1 MTAVCPGG
9 LHLFR
14 HSSSC
19 SAFMSSLDSKP
30 SLMLRLPW
38 PAWAVLFIG
47 MAASMAGGW
56 GVYSRIGHSM
66 RLLPWGIVLLGA
78 FASLLAT
85 ALVALWLQRRES
97 WHLRLRRNTRAMR
110 DSDTR
115 FQNLCEQAALGVVQ
129 VDSVSLQVLS
139 VNQRYCK
146 LSGYGAHE
154 LLQSSILDL
163 CLPQERGDFARMLKA
178 LIAGELRDIRG
189 EHALK
194 CKDGSQVWVEVNISL
209 IGLQQPRQIL
219 AWVQD
224 ISERKRLQQLEQ
236 QGHRQLRRLMQRL
249 PVGLV
254 MEAHDGRLVYWNEEF
269 LRLAGNARQPDA
281 CSDQWWLRMFDNEAA
296 RERIRR
302 RWKDAKA
309 KARAA
314 LDASAVG
321 DAGLESAACH
331 VATQEVL
338 LLGNDGQR
346 RAVALSGVL
355 LDEGCLMV
363 LQDQSQR
370 KAAEQEVKLLVF
382 YDPVTGLPNRRL
394 LADRMQ
400 HALVAVQRR
409 NGFGGALVLDVDNLK
424 SFNENFGQAHGDAV
438 LRSLGERLQAGV
450 PAGATVARQRGDD
463 FVVILDD
470 LGDDPV
476 AAATRLESHAQH
488 LMERLRVPLRVEGVQ
503 HHVTVSMGISQFGGQ
518 SLNANEVLR
527 RAEMAMYQAKSL
539 GRNMVQFFDPQLQ
552 TALQLRRSLEQDM
565 REGLELQQFELF
577 YQPQVESGQVVGAEA
592 LLRWKHV
599 QRGYVSPGEFVPL
612 AEETGFILTL
622 GDWVL
627 RKACHQ
633 LAAWA
638 RQPVFAQMSL
648 AVNVSPK
655 QFHQRDFVQRVLSAL
670 AEHGADPR
678 LLKLELTEGLL
689 LTDVDDTVAKMVRL
703 KSHGIGFSLDDF
715 GTGYSSLSYLK
726 RLPLDQLKID
736 RSFVHD
742 VLSNPNDASIARTI
756 VALAGSLG
764 LHVIAE
770 GVETQEQC
778 RFLADINC
786 HAWQGY
792 LMSPPVAAAAFEELV
807 RNAHNH
813 AAVKASVKNSI
824 DGPAKPLSAAALSSS
839 ESAV

>member
-1 MTAVCPGG
+1 MAVCPPGG

-14 HSSSC
+14 HSSFC
-19 SAFMSSLDSKP
+19 SPSMPSLDSNP
-30 SLMLRLPW
+30 SLMPRLPW
-38 PAWAVLFIG
+38 PAWVVLLVGMGVSTAGSWVVFRAIG
-47 MAASMAGGW
+47 SSA
-56 GVYSRIGHSM
+56 HL
-66 RLLPWGIVLLGA
+66 RLLPWAVLLLGA
-78 FASLLAT
+78 LASVLAT
-85 ALVALWLQRRES
+85 ALVALWLQRREP
-97 WHLRLRRNTRAMR
+97 WHARLRRNTRAMR
-110 DSDTR
+110 DSDAR
-115 FQNLCEQAALGVVQ
+115 FQDLCEQAALGVVQ
-129 VDSVSLQVLS
+129 VDSISLQVLS
-139 VNQRYCK
+139 VNQRYCS
-146 LSGYGAHE
+146 LTGYAAHE
-154 LLQSSILDL
+154 LLQRSALDL
-163 CLPQERGDFARMLKA
+163 CMPQERGEFLRLLKA
-178 LIAGELRDIRG
+178 LIAGEIRDIRG
-189 EHALK
+189 EHVLE
-194 CKDGSQVWVEVNISL
+194 CKDGSQVWVEVNVSL

-269 LRLAGNARQPDA
+269 LRLAGNASRPDA
-281 CSDQWWLRMFDNEAA
+281 SSDQWWQRMFDNQAA
-296 RERIRR
+296 RERIRQ
-302 RWKDAKA
+302 RWKNATG

-314 LDASAVG
+314 LNATSAEPTV
-321 DAGLESAACH
+321 CH

-363 LQDQSQR
+363 LQDQSER
-370 KAAEQEVKLLVF
+370 KAAEQEVKQLVF

-394 LADRMQ
+394 LEDRMQ

-476 AAATRLESHAQH
+476 AAASRLESHAQH
-488 LMERLRVPLRVEGVQ
+488 LMERLRVPLRVDGVQ
-503 HHVTVSMGISQFGGQ
+503 HHVTVSMGISQFGGKA
-518 SLNANEVLR
+518 LNASEVLR
-527 RAEMAMYQAKSL
+527 RAEMAMYQAKGL

-565 REGLELQQFELF
+565 REGLEQQQFELF

-627 RKACHQ
+627 RKACQQ
-633 LAAWA
+633 LASWA
-638 RQPVFAQMSL
+638 RQPAFAQMTL

-655 QFHQRDFVQRVLSAL
+655 QFHQRDFVQRVLTAL

-756 VALAGSLG
+756 VALAASLG

-792 LMSPPVAAAAFEELV
+792 LMSPPVAVAAFEELV
-807 RNAHNH
+807 RNARAHESLKPCMH
-813 AAVKASVKNSI
+813 TAADVVAG
-824 DGPAKPLSAAALSSS
+824 GPAMSAAQASGT
-839 ESAV
+839 ESVA